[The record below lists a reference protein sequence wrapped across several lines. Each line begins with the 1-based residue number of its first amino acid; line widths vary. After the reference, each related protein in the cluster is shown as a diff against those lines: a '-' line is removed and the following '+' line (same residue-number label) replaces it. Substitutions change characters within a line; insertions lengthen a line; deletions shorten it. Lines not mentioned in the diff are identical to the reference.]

1 MGVYYLE
8 EENLWFDD
16 VNSPKLGGS
25 GFAIRS
31 QAQAIINFISNSVNG
46 YIYKVIVINIQV
58 GPLITDTIKKE
69 FGFSNEPYVNT
80 GDNYDN
86 IIYANIRLASTAND
100 IAQEFVKAIQSE
112 NGFGEKIKVS
122 LTLGSPA
129 EIVLTQ
135 LIGGDIGNT
144 EITTDLTDTSVMTVT
159 NFTGGGQQSSGG
171 PILRIGTEIVQQEVL
186 PGSEVNP
193 IDEGNRV
200 GKVTLFGDYQDISY
214 LEGYAQGKNIKNMQQ
229 FFKMN
234 IPHIRANNCQYYKSQ
249 RLSGELDHQ
258 LSLTRD
264 IALGQND
271 SLRRVLS
278 HTPFNDRLAVSF
290 DPVKYITAGKYI
302 LGYPIVTDNAVDFEN
317 FNDPDALES
326 SFAGGFFRDGI
337 IEPLGIRNT
346 FANPNTG
353 MTNILITGIKGSFM
367 PYHQEQG
374 DWSDSKGSAI
384 LDNKFEFKQGKY
396 DWFEDAQDLALPE
409 NVFARVGDQNMTTS
423 NNVMSLWGYVSD
435 GVYDYSPFVD
445 LDVDNLYFKNKY
457 RQLSESATRQLL
469 SNSSRSL
476 SIIGTRFKS
485 SNSGV
490 IMSPKYDSI
499 DQNVFGTDS
508 IAFVGLL
515 RG

>member
-1 MGVYYLE
+1 
-8 EENLWFDD
+8 
-16 VNSPKLGGS
+16 
-25 GFAIRS
+25 
-31 QAQAIINFISNSVNG
+31 
-46 YIYKVIVINIQV
+46 
-58 GPLITDTIKKE
+58 
-69 FGFSNEPYVNT
+69 
-80 GDNYDN
+80 
-86 IIYANIRLASTAND
+86 
-100 IAQEFVKAIQSE
+100 
-112 NGFGEKIKVS
+112 
-122 LTLGSPA
+122 
-129 EIVLTQ
+129 
-135 LIGGDIGNT
+135 
-144 EITTDLTDTSVMTVT
+144 
-159 NFTGGGQQSSGG
+159 
-171 PILRIGTEIVQQEVL
+171 
-186 PGSEVNP
+186 
-193 IDEGNRV
+193 
-200 GKVTLFGDYQDISY
+200 
-214 LEGYAQGKNIKNMQQ
+214 
-229 FFKMN
+229 
-234 IPHIRANNCQYYKSQ
+234 
-249 RLSGELDHQ
+249 
-258 LSLTRD
+258 
-264 IALGQND
+264 
-271 SLRRVLS
+271 
-278 HTPFNDRLAVSF
+278 
-290 DPVKYITAGKYI
+290 
-302 LGYPIVTDNAVDFEN
+302 
-317 FNDPDALES
+317 
-326 SFAGGFFRDGI
+326 
-337 IEPLGIRNT
+337 
-346 FANPNTG
+346 
-353 MTNILITGIKGSFM
+353 M